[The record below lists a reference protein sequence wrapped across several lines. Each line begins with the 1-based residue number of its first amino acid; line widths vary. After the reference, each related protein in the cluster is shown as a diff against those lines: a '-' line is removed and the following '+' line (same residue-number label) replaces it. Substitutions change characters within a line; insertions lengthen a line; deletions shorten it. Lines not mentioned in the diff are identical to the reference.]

1 MNSVIIKNLTKTF
14 KGQTQPAIDN
24 LSLDIEKGKITGLI
38 GADGAGKTTLLRLVI
53 GLLVADKGEISTLD
67 LNPEKQKNTDHEQ
80 ESCDADQNRHP
91 VRQSQAQR
99 LSGSVPDPSCQKT
112 KAAQKHQISSA
123 GNI

>member
-1 MNSVIIKNLTKTF
+1 MSLKKTLRMS
-14 KGQTQPAIDN
+14 
-24 LSLDIEKGKITGLI
+24 LSQIQNRI
-38 GADGAGKTTLLRLVI
+38 
-53 GLLVADKGEISTLD
+53 
-67 LNPEKQKNTDHEQ
+67 NPEKQKNTDHEQ